1 METEVNVRT
10 ADVKPAGS
18 SVFRMFVSAGFHDFF
33 CIFLTS
39 KNIVWFQFGLIN
51 RRMTPPMLNRGS
63 SG

>member
-10 ADVKPAGS
+10 ADVINLQGARCSGCS
-18 SVFRMFVSAGFHDFF
+18 CLQVFMTFF

-51 RRMTPPMLNRGS
+51 RKMTPPC
-63 SG
+63 

>member
-51 RRMTPPMLNRGS
+51 RRMTPPC
-63 SG
+63 